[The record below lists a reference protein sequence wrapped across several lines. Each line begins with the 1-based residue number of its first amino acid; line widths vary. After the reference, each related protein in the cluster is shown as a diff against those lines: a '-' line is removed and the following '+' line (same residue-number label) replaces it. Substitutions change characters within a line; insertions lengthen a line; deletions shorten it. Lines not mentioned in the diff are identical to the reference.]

1 MNNFR
6 HVMGRARHMA
16 IASFRRMQSF
26 FLLLELQHLYFSG
39 VAPLPPAARNP
50 EKLNTNRILEGGGG
64 RLSG

>member
-1 MNNFR
+1 LLLSEECNL
-6 HVMGRARHMA
+6 
-16 IASFRRMQSF
+16 F

-39 VAPLPPAARNP
+39 VTFPPAARNP